1 MPTTKARKAKPSPKK
16 PQAEAHD
23 NQKYDLRTRLIHGS
37 MRTPK
42 WDYSHHVVPP
52 LTSSATFRLSSSQR
66 GARGFFEFA
75 CDTIDTT
82 RQVPIYIYDRLD
94 EPTRGMLEENLAA
107 AEAGEMGVCFATGM
121 AAISA
126 SICALTRAGDQV
138 VAHNTLYGCTYSLM
152 TNWLPRQGVAT
163 RFVDMRNPKEIAKA
177 INAHTRIVYFETPVN
192 PNLELIDIAA
202 VREIVDHAN
211 KGRSE
216 LEQIRVVVDNTFAT
230 PFCQR
235 PLTLGAHMV
244 VHSLTKGI
252 GGFGTDMGG
261 VVIGPKSLHN
271 VLLMYRKD
279 FGGSLSPKPAW
290 NVLVY
295 GLPSLAAR
303 MANMQKTAQ
312 YVAEWLEQHP
322 KVEKV
327 FYPGLESF
335 PQRDLAE
342 TQMVDYRGKFAPGS
356 MVYFTLRDKSGEN
369 HAAEKFINYVA
380 DKGYCITLAVSLGQI
395 KTLIENPYSM
405 THSAYLAVDTNKA
418 KKNGH
423 GRGCE
428 TNRVEPGGIRLSIG
442 LEDRDDI
449 IADLESG
456 LEHA

>member
-1 MPTTKARKAKPSPKK
+1 MATTKAPKPSAKKSQPKDK
-16 PQAEAHD
+16 E
-23 NQKYDLRTRLIHGS
+23 KYDLRTRLIHGS

-75 CDTIDTT
+75 CDRVDTT

-107 AEAGEMGVCFATGM
+107 AELGDIGVCFSTGM

-152 TNWLPRQGVAT
+152 TNWLPRQGVNT
-163 RFVDMRNPKEIAKA
+163 RFVDMRNVKEIAKA
-177 INAHTRIVYFETPVN
+177 INTHTRIVYFETPVN
-192 PNLELIDIAA
+192 PNLELIDIGA
-202 VREIVDHAN
+202 VREIVDRAN
-211 KGRSE
+211 KGRTE
-216 LEQIRVVVDNTFAT
+216 LEKIHIVVDNTFAT

-235 PLTLGAHMV
+235 PLPLGAHIV

-279 FGGSLSPKPAW
+279 FGGVLSPKAAW
-290 NVLVY
+290 NVLVF
-295 GLPSLAAR
+295 GLPSLGAR

-327 FYPGLESF
+327 LYPGLESF
-335 PQRDLAE
+335 PQRELAE
-342 TQMVDYRGKFAPGS
+342 RLMVDYRGKFAPGS
-356 MVYFTLRDKSGEN
+356 MIYFTLRDKGGQN

-380 DKGYCITLAVSLGQI
+380 DKAYCVTLAVSLGQI

-405 THSAYLAVDTNKA
+405 THSAYMAVDANKS
-418 KKNGH
+418 KKNGN
-423 GRGCE
+423 GSCE
-428 TNRVEPGGIRLSIG
+428 INRVEPGGIRLSIG

-449 IADLESG
+449 IGDLETG
-456 LEHA
+456 LEHV

>member
-1 MPTTKARKAKPSPKK
+1 MPSTKTPKSKSTPKHSPTESR
-16 PQAEAHD
+16 A
-23 NQKYDLRTRLIHGS
+23 KYDLRTRLIHGS

-75 CDTIDTT
+75 CDRVDTT
-82 RQVPIYIYDRLD
+82 REVPIYIYDRLD

-107 AEAGEMGVCFATGM
+107 AEGGEIAVCFASGM

-126 SICALTRAGDQV
+126 SIVALTRSGDQV

-152 TNWLPRQGVAT
+152 TNWLPRLGVST
-163 RFVDMRNPKEIAKA
+163 RFIDMRDLKQIARA
-177 INAHTRIVYFETPVN
+177 ITARTRIVYFETPVN
-192 PNLELIDIAA
+192 PNLELIDIGA
-202 VREIVDHAN
+202 VREIVDRAN

-216 LEQIRVVVDNTFAT
+216 AEQIHIIVDNTFAT
-230 PFCQR
+230 PFCQH
-235 PLTLGAHMV
+235 PLALGAHIV

-271 VLLMYRKD
+271 VLFMYRKD
-279 FGGSLSPKPAW
+279 FGGVLSPKAAW

-322 KVEKV
+322 KVQV
-327 FYPGLESF
+327 VNYPGLDSF
-335 PQRDLAE
+335 PQRELAE
-342 TQMVDYRGKFAPGS
+342 KQMVDYRGKFAPGS
-356 MVYFTLRDKSGEN
+356 MIYFTLREKSN
-369 HAAEKFINYVA
+369 TNLAAERFINYVA
-380 DKGYCITLAVSLGQI
+380 DKAYCITLAVSLGQI

-405 THSAYLAVDTNKA
+405 THSAYLAVDESKA

-423 GRGCE
+423 HNGGGA
-428 TNRVEPGGIRLSIG
+428 NRVEPGGIRLSIG

-449 IADLESG
+449 IADLEAG
-456 LEHA
+456 LEHV